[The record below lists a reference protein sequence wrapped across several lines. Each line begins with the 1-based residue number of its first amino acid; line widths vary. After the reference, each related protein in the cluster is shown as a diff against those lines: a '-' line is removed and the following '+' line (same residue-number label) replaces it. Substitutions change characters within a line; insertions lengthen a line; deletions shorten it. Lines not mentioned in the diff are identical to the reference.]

1 MELTPEEAR
10 ERCREKG
17 WVTQYERVATMVGKR
32 EDRVLL
38 VEDHPTPTGAE
49 WMIRQYAATS
59 PLVER
64 AWREGRRHF
73 FLLRVGRAD
82 LSLEPSVRAAG
93 VERVEVVDDEVRIT
107 HAGLA
112 GAGVGA
118 ALARGCAEG
127 VLRVKIHEEGGG
139 SRLGRGT
146 VITPKLR
153 RLLIG
158 VDDTDTRERGATW
171 SAVDVVC
178 RRLEEEWDGEL
189 FYSRHVIVQ
198 LYPGTPGRT
207 QNCAAVAVELGVE
220 PGRVEE
226 AKEEFLSLLSE
237 YCFSDCTW
245 VAFWEELEVPRSVV
259 DLGHAAKLRV
269 VELEEVEEVIE
280 REGIEVV
287 GLGERERGKIGAVAA
302 LAFIDRPE
310 LAARVPRSLP
320 RP

>member
-10 ERCREKG
+10 ERCLSKG
-17 WVTQYERVATMVGKR
+17 WVSPYERVATLVGRR

-38 VEDHPTPTGAE
+38 VEDHPTPTGSD

-82 LSLEPSVRAAG
+82 LRLEPGVRAAG
-93 VERVEVVDDEVRIT
+93 VERVEVTDGEVRVT

-118 ALARGCAEG
+118 TLARGCAEG
-127 VLRVKIHEEGGG
+127 VLRVEIHEEGGG
-139 SRLGRGT
+139 ARLGRGT
-146 VITPKLR
+146 VVTPKLR

-171 SAVDVVC
+171 SAVDAVC
-178 RRLEEEWDGEL
+178 RELERAWERV
-189 FYSRHVIVQ
+189 FYSRHVTVQ
-198 LYPGTPGRT
+198 LYPGAPDRT
-207 QNCAAVAVELGVE
+207 QNCAAAVVELGV
-220 PGRVEE
+220 PPDRLE
-226 AKEEFLSLLSE
+226 AVKEDFLDRLADR
-237 YCFSDCTW
+237 CFSGSTC
-245 VAFWEELEVPRSVV
+245 VAFWEGLEVPQGVL

-269 VELEEVEEVIE
+269 VRPEEAEAVIE
-280 REGIEVV
+280 REGIEVIA
-287 GLGERERGKIGAVAA
+287 LGERDRGKIGAVAA

-310 LAARVPRSLP
+310 LAARAPKSP
-320 RP
+320 YRP